1 MTFTTALAAEGAQ
14 QIQAASGAFTLTWLL
29 VALPLLSAGILLV
42 GGRRTDSFGHVLGTL
57 VPWACFVIAAVM
69 FLAMVNKPSDGRS
82 FDQHL
87 FTWIQAGSF
96 SVDAGLRIDTL
107 SMAFVLL
114 VTFVGSLIHTYS
126 VAYMEPD
133 PDRRRFFAYMNLFVA
148 SMLLLVL
155 ADSYLLLFFGW
166 EGVGLASYLLIG
178 FWNDN
183 PVYATA
189 AKKAFVVNRVGDVGL
204 ALAVFLMFA
213 EFGRVDFAGVFAGA
227 GSLSTATATAMGLLL
242 LLGACGKSAQFPL
255 QSWLGDAM
263 AGPTPVSALIHAA
276 TMVTAGVYLIVRS
289 NPIYNVSE
297 NARLG
302 VVVVGA
308 ITLLFGAIVGCA
320 KDDMKKALAAST
332 MSQIGYMTLA
342 AGLGPAGYAFAIFHL
357 LTHGFFKAGMFL
369 GAGSVMHGMNNE
381 VDMRRFGGLSGLMK
395 ITWATFGFG
404 WLAILGIPPFS
415 GYWSKDKIIEAA
427 FIGDGWRPWVFGIA
441 ALLGAGI
448 TAFYMSR
455 LFFMTFQGKRRW
467 TKGQHPHESPALM
480 TVPMIIL
487 AVGSAGLGFVLGVSH
502 TINHWLA
509 PVVGESPE
517 KEPVVSVGLLT
528 GLTLALVVL
537 GVALAWWRY
546 WQENVPEVAPIGSVL
561 TRAARQDLYQ
571 DAINEA
577 LFMRPGEYLTRSL
590 VFVDGKGVDGAVGG
604 LAALV
609 GGLSARMRRLQNGF
623 VRSYALTM
631 LAGVVVVLGALAVAR

>member
-1 MTFTTALAAEGAQ
+1 MTFTTALATEGAQ
-14 QIQAASGAFTLTWLL
+14 QVQAASGAFTLTWLL

-42 GGRRTDSFGHVLGTL
+42 GGRRTDAFGHVLGTL

-69 FLAMVNKPSDGRS
+69 FLAMVNKPSDGRA

-96 SVDAGLRIDTL
+96 NLDVGLRIDPL

-126 VAYMEPD
+126 VAYMETD
-133 PDRRRFFAYMNLFVA
+133 VDRRRFFAYLNLFVA

-178 FWNDN
+178 FWNYN

-204 ALAVFLMFA
+204 ALAIFLMFA
-213 EFGRVDFAGVFAGA
+213 EFGRVDFTGVFAGA
-227 GSLSTATATAMGLLL
+227 SHMSAATATAMGLLL

-289 NPIYNVSE
+289 NAIYNVSE

-302 VVVVGA
+302 VVIVGA

-342 AGLGPAGYAFAIFHL
+342 AGLGPVGYAFAIFHL
-357 LTHGFFKAGMFL
+357 MTHGFFKAGMFL
-369 GAGSVMHGMNNE
+369 GAGSVMHGMDDQ
-381 VDMRRFGGLSGLMK
+381 VDMRRFGGLSGLMR
-395 ITWATFGFG
+395 ITWATFALG
-404 WLAILGIPPFS
+404 WLAIIGVPPFS
-415 GYWSKDKIIEAA
+415 GYWSKDKIIESA
-427 FIGDGWRPWVFGIA
+427 FIGEGWRPWVFGSA

-467 TKGQHPHESPALM
+467 TPNQHPHEAPAMM

-487 AVGSAGLGFVLGVSH
+487 AIGSAGLGLVLGIS
-502 TINHWLA
+502 NAMLHWLT
-509 PVVGESPE
+509 PVVGERPE
-517 KEPVVSVGLLT
+517 GDTKLSFWVIT
-528 GLTLALVVL
+528 GLTFGLIIV
-537 GVALAWWRY
+537 GVALAWYRY
-546 WQENVPEVAPIGSVL
+546 WREPVPEVAPTGTVV

-571 DAINEA
+571 DAVNEA